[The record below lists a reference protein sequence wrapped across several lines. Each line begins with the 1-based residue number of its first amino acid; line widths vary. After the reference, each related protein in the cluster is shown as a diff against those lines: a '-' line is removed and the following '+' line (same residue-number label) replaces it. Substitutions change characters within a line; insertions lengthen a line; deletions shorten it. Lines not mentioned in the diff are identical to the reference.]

1 MGSANATSVLCRPPE
16 AENVLPDLLT
26 LPEFV
31 GQRRLVGVEVCV
43 VLFRRIRFFGRTPGE
58 AVGHLIGR
66 RHVEV
71 LVGLADDVE
80 GVVGAVSVPLV
91 HGEKLEKKLAGLK
104 KLQKILT

>member
-1 MGSANATSVLCRPPE
+1 MGGKRECYLCALSSSPPAPQ

-26 LPEFV
+26 LPELV
-31 GQRRLVGVEVCV
+31 GQGRLVGVEVGV
-43 VLFRRIRFFGRTPGE
+43 VLFRRTRFLGRTPGE

-80 GVVGAVSVPLV
+80 GVVGAVAVPLV
-91 HGEKLEKKLAGLK
+91 DGEELEKS
-104 KLQKILT
+104 